1 MAYRAL
7 KSFSG
12 LISMIKGEVR
22 EIEDEYI
29 ANDLVRCGF
38 VVDLS
43 EKQKAAKSEN
53 QKSTKSSKSA
63 KSTKGG
69 ES

>member
-1 MAYRAL
+1 MASRAL

-29 ANDLVRCGF
+29 AKDLVRCGF

>member
-29 ANDLVRCGF
+29 AKDLVRCGF

-43 EKQKAAKSEN
+43 EKQKAAKSET
-53 QKSTKSSKSA
+53 QKTAKSSKST

-69 ES
+69 EA